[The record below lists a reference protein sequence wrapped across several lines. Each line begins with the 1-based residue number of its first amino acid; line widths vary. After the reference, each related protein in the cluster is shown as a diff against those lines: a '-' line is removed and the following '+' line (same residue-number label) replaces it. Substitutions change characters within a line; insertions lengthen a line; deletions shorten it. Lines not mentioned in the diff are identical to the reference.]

1 MASPTL
7 QKIEKQSLEQSDY
20 SEIPPTDIIAFNE
33 LRSCADLYRMHTQS
47 QINIHPDFQ
56 RDFVWKDTD
65 QTRFIDSLIK
75 SLPIPSMCFALDYK
89 EQKWIVIDGLQRI
102 STIIRFLEGGHWK
115 LSKLRDVMPDIAGKS
130 IAEIKLNQN
139 PLHKY
144 YTRVENLSIPITV
157 LRCNFNKREHME
169 YLFMIFNRL
178 NTGGMKL
185 NNQEIR
191 NCIYSGDFN
200 GLLRDLDKNQ
210 TWRKLNKMQKSTNY
224 RYTKQELILRLF
236 AFHDRISKY
245 EGSLVKFLNDYMF
258 DNRNPAQTFLSEK
271 KSLFQDTIN
280 VALKCFPNGQIPK
293 LSVTFTEALLIGIAK
308 NLPTLNNKNEAAI
321 QRNFKTLSDSQE
333 FQEQSLSE
341 GLSKK
346 SRVNSRLRA
355 AIEIF
360 SH

>member
-178 NTGGMKL
+178 NTGYV
-185 NNQEIR
+185 R
-191 NCIYSGDFN
+191 HY
-200 GLLRDLDKNQ
+200 
-210 TWRKLNKMQKSTNY
+210 
-224 RYTKQELILRLF
+224 
-236 AFHDRISKY
+236 
-245 EGSLVKFLNDYMF
+245 
-258 DNRNPAQTFLSEK
+258 
-271 KSLFQDTIN
+271 
-280 VALKCFPNGQIPK
+280 
-293 LSVTFTEALLIGIAK
+293 IA
-308 NLPTLNNKNEAAI
+308 
-321 QRNFKTLSDSQE
+321 
-333 FQEQSLSE
+333 
-341 GLSKK
+341 
-346 SRVNSRLRA
+346 
-355 AIEIF
+355 
-360 SH
+360 